1 MQPTSLARSR
11 ISYDELLAS
20 QVSLAIRR
28 TTQQASL
35 VHVIDNDHDNDDIG
49 TSNNSLVQQCIQEL
63 PYTLTKCQ
71 TDVLDTIN
79 TDMSSGYRMIRLLQG
94 CNADDCNA
102 CCCCC
107 AHVIYTGDVGSGKTV
122 VAILSMLRVVEQGLQ
137 ACILAPTEV
146 LATQHYN
153 TIQKICAKL
162 ASNTSN
168 SNDNAPPVQVALLT
182 GAVTGI
188 ARSSILKGVTN
199 GSINILVGTHA
210 IYGPTVQFK
219 GLGLAVIDEEQ
230 RFGVQQRNTLT
241 EGQHTMQQQQ
251 QQQQQQQHDND
262 NVNSDETA
270 ASTVDFCESQYHQS
284 TDKRDCHVLYMSA
297 TPIPR
302 SLGLTVF
309 GNIDVV
315 RLNQKPPNSEQVQTT
330 VVSTDKLMD
339 CFVALKHNADAVFN
353 TMFILQVVKR

>member
-1 MQPTSLARSR
+1 MSRQILCTAPCCVQYILHNFYALQTLSLS
-11 ISYDELLAS
+11 
-20 QVSLAIRR
+20 
-28 TTQQASL
+28 
-35 VHVIDNDHDNDDIG
+35 
-49 TSNNSLVQQCIQEL
+49 
-63 PYTLTKCQ
+63 
-71 TDVLDTIN
+71 
-79 TDMSSGYRMIRLLQG
+79 
-94 CNADDCNA
+94 
-102 CCCCC
+102 
-107 AHVIYTGDVGSGKTV
+107 
-122 VAILSMLRVVEQGLQ
+122 
-137 ACILAPTEV
+137 
-146 LATQHYN
+146 
-153 TIQKICAKL
+153 
-162 ASNTSN
+162 
-168 SNDNAPPVQVALLT
+168 
-182 GAVTGI
+182 
-188 ARSSILKGVTN
+188 
-199 GSINILVGTHA
+199 
-210 IYGPTVQFK
+210 

-353 TMFILQVVKR
+353 TMFILQVVKRVQTIADQPAGNAKIFW

>member
-1 MQPTSLARSR
+1 LQTLSLS
-11 ISYDELLAS
+11 
-20 QVSLAIRR
+20 
-28 TTQQASL
+28 
-35 VHVIDNDHDNDDIG
+35 
-49 TSNNSLVQQCIQEL
+49 
-63 PYTLTKCQ
+63 
-71 TDVLDTIN
+71 
-79 TDMSSGYRMIRLLQG
+79 
-94 CNADDCNA
+94 
-102 CCCCC
+102 
-107 AHVIYTGDVGSGKTV
+107 
-122 VAILSMLRVVEQGLQ
+122 
-137 ACILAPTEV
+137 
-146 LATQHYN
+146 
-153 TIQKICAKL
+153 
-162 ASNTSN
+162 
-168 SNDNAPPVQVALLT
+168 
-182 GAVTGI
+182 
-188 ARSSILKGVTN
+188 
-199 GSINILVGTHA
+199 
-210 IYGPTVQFK
+210 

-339 CFVALKHNADAVFN
+339 VSNVNCCTTCYIAHTLAAA
-353 TMFILQVVKR
+353 R